1 MIDEVF
7 VCPPLP
13 VKTQMQVLLQQHLAM
28 ERQEHHCTI
37 HYICTGSCLLEDMP
51 WVTVK
56 EHDAASFKYDWEQM
70 CTMCKPLLTT
80 NKATFSAFEL
90 VYGKAGVYV

>member
-1 MIDEVF
+1 
-7 VCPPLP
+7 
-13 VKTQMQVLLQQHLAM
+13 M

-37 HYICTGSCLLEDMP
+37 HYISTGSCLLEDMP

-56 EHDAASFKYDWEQM
+56 EHEAASFKYDWKQI
-70 CTMCKPLLTT
+70 CTVCKPLLNT
-80 NKATFSAFEL
+80 NQATFSAFEL